1 MRAEIKF
8 KTYNEAVSHVKWLR
22 ANLNNR
28 GDDYEFCFS
37 AKSITVTVMI
47 KDQKIATWYRLA
59 FPKAIVRE

>member
-1 MRAEIKF
+1 MQAEIKF
-8 KTYNEAVSHVKWLR
+8 KTYNEAVLHVKWLR

-37 AKSITVTVMI
+37 AKSITVTVTI
-47 KDQKIATWYRLA
+47 TDQKIATWYRLA